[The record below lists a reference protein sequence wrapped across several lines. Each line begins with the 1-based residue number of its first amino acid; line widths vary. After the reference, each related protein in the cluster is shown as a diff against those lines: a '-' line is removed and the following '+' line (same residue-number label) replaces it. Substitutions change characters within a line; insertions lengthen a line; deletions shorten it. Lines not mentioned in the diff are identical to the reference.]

1 MIILLS
7 PAKTLDYET
16 PINDVS
22 HSIPSFLPK
31 SKDLIKTLKDKKP
44 EEISSELFGKHK
56 IHTVAINWE
65 NIHGV
70 RVTPNVY
77 TSLKDLDKLASALKK
92 MAI

>member
-31 SKDLIKTLKDKKP
+31 SKDLRKLKEAQIRAQLKLDLAKNDDVNKRTQL
-44 EEISSELFGKHK
+44 EKQAELD
-56 IHTVAINWE
+56 IINLG
-65 NIHGV
+65 NIL
-70 RVTPNVY
+70 PICIF
-77 TSLKDLDKLASALKK
+77 S
-92 MAI
+92 I

>member
-44 EEISSELFGKHK
+44 EEISKLMKISE
-56 IHTVAINWE
+56 
-65 NIHGV
+65 
-70 RVTPNVY
+70 
-77 TSLKDLDKLASALKK
+77 KLALLNTERYKSWKGLKK
-92 MAI
+92 NHLMQNKLFLFSKEMFIKD

>member
-22 HSIPSFLPK
+22 HSIPSFLTK

-44 EEISSELFGKHK
+44 EEISKLMKKKSTF
-56 IHTVAINWE
+56 W
-65 NIHGV
+65 GV
-70 RVTPNVY
+70 RKKVHEFRGGARFYFFAFFPLIKRVL
-77 TSLKDLDKLASALKK
+77 TSR
-92 MAI
+92 I